1 MKTIQVTIEK
11 ENFNIYVVTI
21 QGEEVNVAEP
31 RLEDKMIDLIEN
43 DKYCKSNKC
52 LINGKESNVTEVSDL
67 YYYVFGDTE
76 NLNPTE
82 KEVIESI
89 SDIYEAE
96 NGNAFTDFLESLV

>member
-31 RLEDKMIDLIEN
+31 RLEDKMIELIEN
-43 DKYCKSNKC
+43 DKYCESYKC
-52 LINGKESNVTEVSDL
+52 SINGKESSITEVSDL

-76 NLNPTE
+76 NLNPSE
-82 KEVIESI
+82 EEVIESI
-89 SDIYEAE
+89 SDVYEAE
-96 NGNAFTDFLESLV
+96 NGNAFTDLLESLV